1 MRLPVNVRR
10 FRSHGSPRRKLPL
23 VATTN
28 LRIAQIA
35 ENADFESVQAFRP
48 GEWSRVEA
56 FRPRVVAGPAPSLR
70 ELAERVELNV
80 IDLSSVDHAV
90 FVLTGCGDAP
100 LQDVLRVVLWQTFG
114 VPVYELFVAGRG
126 LVAASECET
135 HEGWHVSPGAAF
147 SIVSGELIFDGFG
160 RKSVRTGLT
169 GWIEQ
174 TPCACGREGARL
186 LDVEQHETHP
196 ARRLAATA

>member
-10 FRSHGSPRRKLPL
+10 FRSQGSHRRKLPL
-23 VATTN
+23 VSTTN
-28 LRIAQIA
+28 VRVAQIA
-35 ENADFESVQAFRP
+35 ESSDFESVQAFRP

-56 FRPRVVAGPAPSLR
+56 YRPRVIAGAAANLQ
-70 ELAERVELNV
+70 ELAERVELHV
-80 IDLSSVDHAV
+80 VDLSSVDHAI
-90 FVLTGCGDAP
+90 FVLTRCGDVP

-135 HEGWHVSPGAAF
+135 HEGWHVEPGAAF
-147 SIVSGELIFDGFG
+147 STVNGELVCDGFG
-160 RKSVRTGLT
+160 NKALRTGLR
-169 GWIEQ
+169 GWIET

-186 LDVEQHETHP
+186 LNIEQHEARP
-196 ARRLAATA
+196 AQRLAATA